1 MIVVFVYKHKTAY
14 EMRISD
20 WSSDVCSSD
29 LLDPELAAENII
41 VAGRA
46 AGRGQHGDR
55 GQHLADQAADAVDAE
70 HVERIVEA
78 QLRLD
83 LHHEPAAG
91 DAGDRA
97 QEDGAERPRIARGGG
112 DRDEAGDRTRT
123 GHAQRTPAAAR
134 AHGAH
139 ADATTGRPGV
149 REKGGHDGLNW
160 GVGGR

>member
-1 MIVVFVYKHKTAY
+1 MPVFFFKQKTAY

-29 LLDPELAAENII
+29 LDRLGHSEGDGRTGRRPEDGDADRLDLDPELAAENII

-46 AGRGQHGDR
+46 AERRQHGDR
-55 GQHLADQAADAVDAE
+55 GQHRADQAADAVDAE

-91 DAGDRA
+91 EDRKS
-97 QEDGAERPRIARGGG
+97 
-112 DRDEAGDRTRT
+112 TR
-123 GHAQRTPAAAR
+123 
-134 AHGAH
+134 
-139 ADATTGRPGV
+139 
-149 REKGGHDGLNW
+149 LNSSH
-160 GVGGR
+160 